1 MPRREP
7 EPSDGA
13 GERVGTVQGMTEAER
28 RTVAVWAA
36 DCAERVLP
44 LFEREDPADDRA
56 RDAIA
61 RTRAFARGELT
72 AAGEIRRRFVAGRA
86 AASAQTP
93 VGRAAA
99 RSAAQAAGVAH
110 MGAHALGAAA
120 YAAVAVGLARPD
132 DPSAT
137 ATEIEAQQ
145 ELLGPEAAAALR
157 SLPPL
162 GTDTAGPLGP
172 GMLASGALGD
182 VIRIHQSRLT

>member
-1 MPRREP
+1 M
-7 EPSDGA
+7 
-13 GERVGTVQGMTEAER
+13 GTTQGMTETER
-28 RTVAVWAA
+28 RIVAVWAA
-36 DCAERVLP
+36 DVAERVLL
-44 LFEREDPADDRA
+44 LFEREAPADDRA

-72 AAGEIRRRFVAGRA
+72 AAEEIRRRFVAGRA

-132 DPSAT
+132 DLTAT
-137 ATEIEAQQ
+137 TTEIEAQR

-157 SLPPL
+157 TLPPL

-172 GMLASGALGD
+172 GLLASGVLGD
-182 VIRIHQSRLT
+182 VIRTLQARLT